1 MNQQSLQ
8 NVYNLLTSCWLDAPK
23 ATDKPKNWRL
33 KEQRIRPTSLDI
45 MYVNFV
51 QKQGISY
58 VLNPVV
64 CIQSDAFVSDVT
76 NYGEKTPSK
85 PYKHFYFYSKEESTK
100 FLENLKS

>member
-23 ATDKPKNWRL
+23 ATDKPLKNWRL

-76 NYGEKTPSK
+76 NYGEKTQVSHINIFIFIVK
-85 PYKHFYFYSKEESTK
+85 K
-100 FLENLKS
+100 NLQNF